1 MKILVVGSGGREH
14 ALVWKLRQSSQVTHI
29 WCAPGNA
36 GTAIDAENVAI
47 ASDDISR
54 LAKFARE
61 NSVDLTVVGPEAPLV
76 AGIVDE
82 FRRQGLVIFGP
93 TAAAARLEGSKVFTK
108 KLLRRASIPTAD
120 FAVFSRADDALQYI
134 DEGDEQPLVVKADGL
149 ASGKGVFVCANR
161 AEARAA
167 VRSVLQERAFG
178 DAGSQIVIEECLVG
192 EEASVLAIIDGDT
205 IVPLDVAQDHK
216 RAYDGDR
223 GPNTG
228 GMGAYCPAP
237 VVTSSI
243 MDEIV
248 RRVLIPTVH
257 TLKVDGTP
265 FSGVLYAG
273 LMLTSSGPK
282 VLEYNVRFGDP
293 EAQPV
298 LMRLQTDL
306 AQLLLLAAT
315 GRLSEL
321 EGLDWDR
328 RPSVCVVMASE
339 GYPGEYAKGHA
350 ISGLESADQLVDVK
364 VFHAGTALK
373 GGDVVNSGGRVLGVT
388 AIGAD
393 IADAKRRAYE
403 AVDRIS
409 WQGGWCRRDISDK
422 AAGINVSGR
431 GR

>member
-14 ALVWKLRQSSQVTHI
+14 ALVWKLRQSSQVTRI

-36 GTAIDAENVAI
+36 GTALDAENVAI

-54 LAKFARE
+54 LLKFARE

-82 FRRQGLVIFGP
+82 FRRQGLAIFGP

-120 FAVFSRADDALQYI
+120 FAVFNRADDALRYI
-134 DEGDEQPLVVKADGL
+134 EEGDEQPLVVKADGL
-149 ASGKGVFVCANR
+149 AAGKGVFVCANR

-167 VRSVLQERAFG
+167 VRTVLQERAFG
-178 DAGSQIVIEECLVG
+178 EAGAQIVIEECLVG
-192 EEASVLAIIDGDT
+192 EEASVLAIVDGDT

-216 RAYDGDR
+216 RAHDGDR

-237 VVTSSI
+237 VVTSAI

-248 RRVLIPTVH
+248 RRILIPTVH
-257 TLKVDGTP
+257 TLKVDGNP

-273 LMLTSSGPK
+273 VMLTAGGPK

-321 EGLDWDR
+321 EGLDWDP
-328 RPSVCVVMASE
+328 RPAVCVVMASE
-339 GYPGEYAKGHA
+339 GYPGEYSKGHV
-350 ISGLESADQLVDVK
+350 ISGLGSAGELVDVK

-373 GGDVVNSGGRVLGVT
+373 GGDVVNTGGRVLGVT

-422 AAGINVSGR
+422 AQQATGSVR